1 MASTDRAAGT
11 VRAMADDRTDD
22 LETPDRSLRRLGV
35 AVAVGLVLADQVVK
49 YLVEQVLEP
58 GRFVPWLS
66 NDIGWQLVYNDGA
79 AFGLP
84 LPWWAFLV
92 VASVV
97 VVVVWRTLPQV
108 VRRVPVVAYG
118 MLVAG
123 ALGNVVDRL
132 VRTGD
137 PGDPRFLHGHVVDF
151 VAWGTF
157 PRFNVAD
164 AAITV
169 GFALLA
175 WDLWRH
181 GDDGLGATGP
191 DSGAGRQIAG
201 DRLDA
206 DDVTATPRG

>member
-1 MASTDRAAGT
+1 MRRPGAEAIGTGT
-11 VRAMADDRTDD
+11 VRAMDDHSTAEPVADVVDD
-22 LETPDRSLRRLGV
+22 PHATAVELDTMPPRWLGP
-35 AVAVGLVLADQVVK
+35 AVALALVVLDQVVK
-49 YLVEQVLEP
+49 YAVEQVLEP
-58 GRFVPWLS
+58 GVFVPWVS
-66 NDIGWQLVYNDGA
+66 DSIGWQLVYNDGA

-97 VVVVWRTLPQV
+97 VVVVWRNLPQV
-108 VRRVPVVAYG
+108 VRILPVVAYG
-118 MLVAG
+118 MLTAG

-132 VRTGD
+132 VRAGD

-169 GFALLA
+169 GFVLLA

-181 GDDGLGATGP
+181 DDQDALPGGP
-191 DSGAGRQIAG
+191 AGG
-201 DRLDA
+201 
-206 DDVTATPRG
+206 RG

>member
-1 MASTDRAAGT
+1 MDDHSTAEP
-11 VRAMADDRTDD
+11 VADVVDD
-22 LETPDRSLRRLGV
+22 PG
-35 AVAVGLVLADQVVK
+35 AVAVEHTTMPPRWLGPAVALVLVVLDQVVK
-49 YLVEQVLEP
+49 YAVEQVLEP
-58 GRFVPWLS
+58 GVFVPWLS
-66 NDIGWQLVYNDGA
+66 DSIGWQLVYNDGA

-97 VVVVWRTLPQV
+97 VVVVWRNLPQV
-108 VRRVPVVAYG
+108 VRILPVVAYG
-118 MLVAG
+118 MLTAG

-132 VRTGD
+132 VRAGD

-169 GFALLA
+169 GFVLLA
-175 WDLWRH
+175 LDLWRH
-181 GDDGLGATGP
+181 DDQDALPGGTTG
-191 DSGAGRQIAG
+191 GR
-201 DRLDA
+201 
-206 DDVTATPRG
+206 T

>member
-1 MASTDRAAGT
+1 MSTGTGT
-11 VRAMADDRTDD
+11 VRAMDDHATAEPLDD
-22 LETPDRSLRRLGV
+22 VDVIAAPVELIAGPPRWLGP
-35 AVAVGLVLADQVVK
+35 AVAGALVVADQVVK
-49 YLVEQVLEP
+49 YVVEQVLEP
-58 GRFVPWLS
+58 GVFVPWLS
-66 NDIGWQLVYNDGA
+66 DRIGWQLVYNDGA

-92 VASVV
+92 VASAVV
-97 VVVVWRTLPQV
+97 IVVWRNLPRV
-108 VRRVPVVAYG
+108 VRVVPVVAYG
-118 MLVAG
+118 MLTAG

-169 GFALLA
+169 GFVLLA

-181 GDDGLGATGP
+181 DDQEALPGGP
-191 DSGAGRQIAG
+191 SG
-201 DRLDA
+201 
-206 DDVTATPRG
+206 TRG